1 MRTIL
6 KIYRDAYQGLPRE
19 IWYLSVVILLNRVG
33 TMVLMFLTLY
43 LTQELGFSLAFA
55 GQAFGAYGLGSL
67 VGAWLGG
74 WFSDRVGMLNIQFS
88 SLLFSGIGFLVL
100 EHLRSGIAILVTIFL
115 VGMAA
120 EAFRPANSSALA
132 AFSPPRL
139 RARAVALNRM
149 ALNLGFGIGP
159 AVGGWLATRDYDWV
173 FRVDGATCILA
184 AIAVKV
190 LFRNRQPPKQPAGAG
205 EAEAERYPLRDT
217 GYLAFLGLI
226 ALISIIFSQGWST
239 YPVYL
244 KTAYGLDES
253 HLGLLMTLNAVLI
266 LLFEMV
272 LTRWAERFQTLAVIG
287 VGAFL
292 SGVSMA
298 VLPLGKSAMLA
309 VIAMIIWTGG
319 EMLFTPFAGGW
330 VANRAGEKHR
340 GKYMG
345 LYTMTWGVGFIV
357 APASGAWVYEHLGPE
372 VLWYG
377 LGALGAL
384 IWTGCEVL
392 RRTLA
397 RS

>member
-6 KIYRDAYQGLPRE
+6 RIYREAYQGLPRE

-55 GQAFGAYGLGSL
+55 GQVFGAYGFGSL

-74 WFSDRVGMLNIQFS
+74 WFSDRVGMLRIQFF
-88 SLLFSGIGFLVL
+88 SLLSSGIGFLVL
-100 EHLRSGIAILVTIFL
+100 EHLHSGIAILVTIFL

-132 AFSPPRL
+132 AFSPPHL
-139 RARAVALNRM
+139 RSRAVALNRM

-159 AVGGWLATRDYDWV
+159 AVGGWLAIRDYDWL

-184 AIAVKV
+184 AFAVKV
-190 LFRNRQPPKQPAGAG
+190 LFRHRQPPAKAAGDGA
-205 EAEAERYPLRDT
+205 AEPERYPLKDT
-217 GYLAFLGLI
+217 GYLRFLGLI

-253 HLGLLMTLNAVLI
+253 RLGLLMTMNAVLI

-272 LTRWAERFQTLAVIG
+272 LTRWAERFQILAVIG

-298 VLPLGKSAMLA
+298 VLPLGSTAWLA
-309 VIAMIIWTGG
+309 VTSMIIWTGG
-319 EMLFTPFAGGW
+319 EMLFAPFAGGW
-330 VANRAGEKHR
+330 VANRAGERHR

-345 LYTMTWGVGFIV
+345 
-357 APASGAWVYEHLGPE
+357 
-372 VLWYG
+372 
-377 LGALGAL
+377 
-384 IWTGCEVL
+384 
-392 RRTLA
+392 
-397 RS
+397 